1 MISNLAYVHPDAQIG
16 NNVSI
21 GPFSNIEANVTIG
34 DNTKVESNVVIMSGT
49 EIGTDCHIFPGAVLG
64 ADPQDLKYAGED
76 TKAIIG
82 NHTTIREFVTINRGT
97 TDKWKTVVGD
107 HTLLMAYTHIGHD
120 CIIGNHCI
128 LANAAGIS
136 GHVTIDD
143 FATIEGQVGVGQF
156 VHIGA
161 YTFIAGGSSV
171 RKNVPPFVKSAREPM
186 AFIGVNSIGMKRRGM
201 AEEDIKQAESIYKRL
216 YIHNR
221 TMSKGIEDVLANEP
235 ESGIRTQ
242 ILDFIKNSPGGVI
255 KSPIN

>member
-16 NNVSI
+16 DNVRV
-21 GPFSNIEANVTIG
+21 GPFTNIEADVKIG
-34 DNTKVESNVVIMSGT
+34 DNTRIESNVTIMNGT
-49 EIGTDCHIFPGAVLG
+49 EIGHNCHIFPGAVLG
-64 ADPQDLKYAGED
+64 ADPQDLKYAGEK

-82 NHTTIREFVTINRGT
+82 NHCLIREFVTVNRGT
-97 TDKWKTVVGD
+97 SDRWKTEIGN

-120 CIIGNHCI
+120 SIIGNHCI

-143 FATIEGQVGVGQF
+143 FATIEGQVGVAQF
-156 VHIGA
+156 VHIGS

-186 AFIGVNSIGMKRRGM
+186 AFIGVNSIGMKRRGV
-201 AEEDIKQAESIYKRL
+201 AEEDIRKAESIYKKL

-221 TMSKGIEDVLANEP
+221 TMAKGVEEVITTEP
-235 ESGIRTQ
+235 DSAIKTQ
-242 ILDFIKNSPGGVI
+242 ILEFIKNSSGGVI

>member
-16 NNVSI
+16 ENVSI
-21 GPFSNIEANVTIG
+21 GPFTNIEANVKIG
-34 DNTKVESNVVIMSGT
+34 DNTRIESNVAIMSGS
-49 EIGTDCHIFPGAVLG
+49 EIGHNCHIFPGAVIG
-64 ADPQDLKYAGED
+64 AEPQDLKYKGED

-82 NHTTIREFVTINRGT
+82 NHTTIRECVTINRGT
-97 TDKWKTVVGD
+97 TDKWETRVGN

-128 LANAAGIS
+128 LANSAGVS

-143 FATIEGQVGVGQF
+143 FAVIEGQVGMGQF

-161 YTFIAGGSSV
+161 YAFVAGGSLV
-171 RKNVPPFVKSAREPM
+171 RRNVPPFVKAAREPM
-186 AFIGVNSIGMKRRGM
+186 AFIGVNSIGMKRRGVN
-201 AEEDIKQAESIYKRL
+201 EEDIRAAESIYKKL

-221 TMSKGIEDVLANEP
+221 TMAKGIEEVISTEP
-235 ESGIRTQ
+235 DSAIKKQ
-242 ILDFIKNSPGGVI
+242 ILEFIKNSQGGVI